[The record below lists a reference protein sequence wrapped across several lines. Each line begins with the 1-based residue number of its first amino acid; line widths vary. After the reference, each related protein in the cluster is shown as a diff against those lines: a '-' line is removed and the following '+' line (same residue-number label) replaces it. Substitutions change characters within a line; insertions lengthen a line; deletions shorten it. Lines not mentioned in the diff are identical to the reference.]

1 MMQQNFEF
9 DVGKRFTRTSPA
21 NVSEKNTHFCKK
33 VIIAAYMR
41 TGYSLIGGMFHHK
54 PGTFYLF
61 KSIRQL
67 FNLIS
72 DARNTTAPMFVSG
85 KRRTE

>member
-9 DVGKRFTRTSPA
+9 DVGKRFTKISPA

-41 TGYSLIGGMFHHK
+41 TGYSLIAGMFHRKNRDLLSFPVHSS
-54 PGTFYLF
+54 T
-61 KSIRQL
+61 I
-67 FNLIS
+67 
-72 DARNTTAPMFVSG
+72 
-85 KRRTE
+85 